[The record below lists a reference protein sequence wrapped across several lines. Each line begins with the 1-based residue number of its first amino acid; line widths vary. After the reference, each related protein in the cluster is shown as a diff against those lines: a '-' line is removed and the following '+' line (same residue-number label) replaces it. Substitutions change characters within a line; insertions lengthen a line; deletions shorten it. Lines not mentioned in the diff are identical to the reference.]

1 MNIKELNQYCDKNNK
16 TIITHK
22 GKFCGFRGDLNV

>member
-1 MNIKELNQYCDKNNK
+1 MSIKELNQYCDNKQK

-22 GKFCGFRGDLNV
+22 GKLCGFGGGLNV